1 MDQEHPVFHAARIP
15 RGTCKLFGAIKAL
28 GTIKKSVILVH
39 GPKGCVY
46 HINYILGMRG
56 DRPSEIY
63 TTCLD
68 EHDVIFGAEQK
79 LRQAIEELDRMLRPE
94 LMFVLSCCTSSIIG
108 EDVGSV
114 VEDTRTDSR
123 AIAISAGGFEGDFH
137 DGYSETLCQL
147 VEQLVRKPGRI
158 EPRTVNLIGMLRAGP
173 DLAELKR
180 MLGLIDVKV
189 NAVLTADAT
198 RDELERLGGAALNI
212 VVCEPSGKEAAI
224 LLQTLCGTPYIV
236 EEIPIG
242 YHPAIRFLER
252 VAENLGIPPPGA
264 PPEGYDQVPDITSLK
279 DRHIA
284 IVSGPTRA
292 VSMTRFL
299 AEYGV
304 LPRLVVVDFDSSV
317 QEKIRLLIHPAGE
330 VLIEP
335 DHELIVQKL
344 KEHAIDLIIGGMLE
358 QPIAKTL
365 SIEHI
370 DIMHGS
376 QKTLGFTGARN
387 LEQLLCKNVCDK
399 GPDFRFS
406 NKEGRT

>member
-1 MDQEHPVFHAARIP
+1 MVQPAARIP

-28 GTIKKSVILVH
+28 STIKKTVILVH

-79 LRQAIEELDRMLRPE
+79 LKEAIGYLDRTLHPE
-94 LMFVLSCCTSSIIG
+94 LMFVLSCCTSCIIG
-108 EDVGSV
+108 EDVGGAV
-114 VEDTRTDSR
+114 LDTKTDSR

-147 VEQLVRKPGRI
+147 VEQLVRKTNRI

-173 DLAELKR
+173 DLAELR
-180 MLGLIDVKV
+180 HMLGLIGVKV

-198 RDELERLGGAALNI
+198 REELERLGEAELNI
-212 VVCEPSGKEAAI
+212 VLCEPSGKEAAV
-224 LLQTLCGTPYIV
+224 LLRTLCGTPYV
-236 EEIPIG
+236 LEEIPIG
-242 YHPAIRFLER
+242 YHSTIRFLER
-252 VAENLGIPPPGA
+252 VAENLGIPALVA
-264 PPEGYDQVPDITSLK
+264 PPEGPDLVPDDISLRN
-279 DRHIA
+279 RHIA

-299 AEYGV
+299 AEYGII
-304 LPRLVVVDFDSSV
+304 PRLVVVDFDSSV
-317 QEKIRLLIHPAGE
+317 QEKIKFLVNPEGE

-335 DHELIVQKL
+335 NHELIVQKL
-344 KEHAIDLIIGGMLE
+344 KEHAIDLLIGGMLE
-358 QPIAKTL
+358 QPIAKAL

-376 QKTLGFTGARN
+376 QKTVGFAGAHN
-387 LEQLLCKNVCDK
+387 LVQLCCKK
-399 GPDFRFS
+399 GRGLSFPDEDR
-406 NKEGRT
+406 KT